1 MTVDVNG
8 FISCMRTVILENGL
22 VCTLGNFLENAGKK
36 IVRLLLLFSEV
47 NYILLA

>member
-8 FISCMRTVILENGL
+8 FISCMRTVIFENDL

-36 IVRLLLLFSEV
+36 NSTFASLVL
-47 NYILLA
+47 